1 MLKDQAPDQALYQNF
16 WHTIAVGKQWR
27 GRFKSKRADGSCRIS
42 EASIAPVRDTGG
54 RIVNYVSVER
64 DITEHVAVSE
74 QLMRVQK
81 MESVGR
87 LAGGVAHDFNN
98 LLQVILGH
106 AELAQEELGTEH
118 PVCADLRMIRQAT
131 DRSKVLTRQHLTFAR
146 QQPVTPAVVDLN
158 ELVGGMMPMVRKL
171 LGASI
176 ELIWKPGENVW
187 SVKIDPVQMQQLMIN
202 LCTNARDAID
212 GAGTVTVMTS
222 TTEVSAPLVAGTKES
237 GLTAG
242 GHVVLTVSDTGCGL
256 SEESRAH
263 LFEPFFTTKKEGRGT
278 GLGLATVYGIVKQ
291 NGGRIDVESDPG
303 QGSSFVILLPR
314 SRQDDADAVPPNTR
328 EAVDPGHGEWVLVVD
343 DDPVI
348 FFLSRH

>member
-1 MLKDQAPDQALYQNF
+1 
-16 WHTIAVGKQWR
+16 
-27 GRFKSKRADGSCRIS
+27 
-42 EASIAPVRDTGG
+42 
-54 RIVNYVSVER
+54 
-64 DITEHVAVSE
+64 
-74 QLMRVQK
+74 
-81 MESVGR
+81 
-87 LAGGVAHDFNN
+87 
-98 LLQVILGH
+98 
-106 AELAQEELGTEH
+106 
-118 PVCADLRMIRQAT
+118 
-131 DRSKVLTRQHLTFAR
+131 
-146 QQPVTPAVVDLN
+146 
-158 ELVGGMMPMVRKL
+158 
-171 LGASI
+171 
-176 ELIWKPGENVW
+176 
-187 SVKIDPVQMQQLMIN
+187 MQQLMIN